1 MEGCVEGVTGWA
13 IGPHPRELVTQE
25 ERREMEL
32 RDLYGKLEYL
42 IVPMF
47 YGHRDAWIGLMKN
60 SIARIA
66 HYFQIQ
72 WVMRRYITEAYII

>member
-1 MEGCVEGVTGWA
+1 
-13 IGPHPRELVTQE
+13 
-25 ERREMEL
+25 
-32 RDLYGKLEYL
+32 LYGKLEYL